1 MVVLV
6 IKFSAGFI
14 GSSNTVVKSFLGNMK
29 FGNLLEDSIGSVFYL
44 IWDTFAVWK
53 NTSKLIE
60 IW

>member
-1 MVVLV
+1 MVVPV

-14 GSSNTVVKSFLGNMK
+14 VSSNAVVKSFLRNMK

-53 NTSKLIE
+53 NISKLIE